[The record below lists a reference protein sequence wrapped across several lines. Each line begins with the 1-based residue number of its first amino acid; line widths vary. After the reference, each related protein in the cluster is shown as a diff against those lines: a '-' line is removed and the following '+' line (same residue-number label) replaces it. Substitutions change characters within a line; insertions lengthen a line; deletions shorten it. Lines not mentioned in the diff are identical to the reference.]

1 MQLTSV
7 RTRFAPSPSGLLHLG
22 NARTAL
28 FNALWARHCHGV
40 FLLRIE
46 DTDAARSRGEYI
58 QALEEDLRWLG
69 LPWDEGPDTAGA
81 YGPYLQSERGE
92 VYERYFRALERTEAV
107 YACFCSQ
114 EELARARS
122 AQHAAGLPP
131 RYPGTCALLS
141 REEVS
146 RRLALGERPAWRF
159 RVGSS
164 GWVDFDDL
172 VRGRQRFG
180 RADIGDFVVRRAD
193 GSAGFLFS
201 NAVDDALMGITH
213 VLRGEDHLSNTP
225 RQILVLGAL
234 GLSAPSYGHVPLI
247 VGADALPLAKRQGSV
262 SVRQLRDEGYLPGAV
277 LNYLARLGHSY
288 DEPAWMDLDTL
299 AAGFSL
305 DRLGRAPARF
315 DAPQL
320 NAWQARGLTGLS
332 SEAFRAW
339 LGGEVA
345 ALVPQDAVPAF
356 AEAIRENVMSRRDA
370 IRWARILFSD
380 PLALDERARMVIG
393 SAGASFFEA
402 ALQQVRREDA
412 DLEALVRRLKEVTGA
427 HGRAL
432 FQPLRAA
439 LTGEVEGP
447 ELARLLP
454 LMGRERALQ
463 RLQRAA
469 RGG

>member
-1 MQLTSV
+1 M
-7 RTRFAPSPSGLLHLG
+7 
-22 NARTAL
+22 
-28 FNALWARHCHGV
+28 
-40 FLLRIE
+40 
-46 DTDAARSRGEYI
+46 
-58 QALEEDLRWLG
+58 
-69 LPWDEGPDTAGA
+69 
-81 YGPYLQSERGE
+81 
-92 VYERYFRALERTEAV
+92 
-107 YACFCSQ
+107 
-114 EELARARS
+114 
-122 AQHAAGLPP
+122 
-131 RYPGTCALLS
+131 
-141 REEVS
+141 
-146 RRLALGERPAWRF
+146 
-159 RVGSS
+159 
-164 GWVDFDDL
+164 
-172 VRGRQRFG
+172 
-180 RADIGDFVVRRAD
+180 
-193 GSAGFLFS
+193 
-201 NAVDDALMGITH
+201 
-213 VLRGEDHLSNTP
+213 
-225 RQILVLGAL
+225 
-234 GLSAPSYGHVPLI
+234 
-247 VGADALPLAKRQGSV
+247 
-262 SVRQLRDEGYLPGAV
+262 
-277 LNYLARLGHSY
+277 
-288 DEPAWMDLDTL
+288 
-299 AAGFSL
+299 
-305 DRLGRAPARF
+305 
-315 DAPQL
+315 